1 MRSAAQ
7 SAAPARLPPGRH
19 GLERAF
25 VISNQRERIL
35 DAMASEVA
43 DKGYAAVTVKD
54 VHARA
59 GVSSTTFYELFSD
72 KADCFLA
79 AYDAAIETL
88 MGRVR
93 TAFEALPEPTP
104 AQGRAVLGAILE
116 AFAAEPDF
124 ARMCIVEVNAAGPE
138 AMTRY
143 VGVVERFMGFVDQI
157 ERYPET
163 KRHRGPKPDPVM
175 RKALVGG
182 IAWVIH
188 DRIVA
193 GETEKLPELLPQLAY
208 FLFAPFIGD
217 QQAAAA
223 AFGE

>member
-1 MRSAAQ
+1 MRSGVTRDPPQ
-7 SAAPARLPPGRH
+7 KLHPGRH

-25 VISNQRERIL
+25 VVSNQRERIL

-43 DKGYAAVTVKD
+43 EKGYGEVMVSD

-59 GVSSTTFYELFSD
+59 GVSSKTFYELFSD

-79 AYDAAIETL
+79 AYDAAIELL

-93 TAFEALPEPTP
+93 AAFEQVPEPTP
-104 AQGRAVLGAILE
+104 AQGRAVLSAILE

-124 ARMCIVEVNAAGPE
+124 ARMCMVEVNAAGPE
-138 AMTRY
+138 AMKRY
-143 VGVVERFMGFVDQI
+143 VGVVERFGGFVDQI

-163 KRHRGPKPDPVM
+163 QRHQGPKPDPVM

-188 DRIVA
+188 ERIVA
-193 GETEKLPELLPQLAY
+193 GETDQLPELLPQLAY

-223 AFGE
+223 AFGK